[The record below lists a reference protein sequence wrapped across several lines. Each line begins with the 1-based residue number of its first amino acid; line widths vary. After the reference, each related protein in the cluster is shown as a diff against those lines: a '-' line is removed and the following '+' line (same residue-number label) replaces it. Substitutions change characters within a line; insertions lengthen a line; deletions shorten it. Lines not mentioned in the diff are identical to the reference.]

1 VKGRLISGFYL
12 FVLLLLVEASDGCGD
27 FRDGHEHG
35 EHEHE
40 HGDHKEEFERGP
52 HHGRLLTD
60 GTFSAELQI
69 FETGT
74 SPHYR
79 LYGYEN
85 GRLIAP
91 KELTAE
97 VELGRLGGRTENF
110 TLHPVDDFL
119 TSDLEVSEPHSFD
132 VEVNVSFRNKRH
144 SWSFAS
150 YEGRTVIPDEVA
162 RISGVT
168 TKLVSDRVL
177 RRVLR
182 VRGKVQPS
190 EHRIAHIIPRFSGIV
205 REGRKHIGDPVE
217 KGEVL
222 AIIESNQN
230 LQTFEVRS
238 QINGTV
244 INGHLII
251 GEFVPE
257 NQWVYVVADL
267 SEVWVDYFV
276 PLRKRAE
283 VARGQ
288 KVLISSAD
296 ELNSVA
302 GVVSYV
308 APYADEKSQSQLV
321 RVVVKNPH
329 GEFLPGMF
337 VTGDIVTEE
346 VERPAIKASALQTFR
361 DWQVVFLK
369 IGDTYEVRPVTLGR
383 RDGEWI
389 EVKDGVSLNDEYV
402 TENSFLIKGDILK
415 AGASHDH

>member
-1 VKGRLISGFYL
+1 MQDRLIL
-12 FVLLLLVEASDGCGD
+12 KLCWAILLLVVIAGSSCLESNDEHEH
-27 FRDGHEHG
+27 GHEHG
-35 EHEHE
+35 HDEHA
-40 HGDHKEEFERGP
+40 EEFERGP
-52 HHGRLLTD
+52 HRGRLLSD
-60 GTFSAELQI
+60 GSFSAELQI
-69 FETGT
+69 FETGVA
-74 SPHYR
+74 PQYR
-79 LYGYEN
+79 LFGYDN
-85 GRLIAP
+85 NMPIAP
-91 KELTAE
+91 ADLTAG
-97 VELGRLGGRTENF
+97 VVVKRLGGRTDSF
-110 TLHPVDDFL
+110 AFHPLGEFL
-119 TSDLEVSEPHSFD
+119 ASDKEVSEPHSFD
-132 VEVNVSFRNKRH
+132 VEVKVAYQGKEH
-144 SWSFAS
+144 SWSFSS
-150 YEGRTVIPDEVA
+150 YEGRTIIPDDVA
-162 RISGVT
+162 KISGVVT
-168 TKLVSDRVL
+168 EKVAEHVL
-177 RRVLR
+177 RKVLR

-190 EHRIAHIIPRFSGIV
+190 EHRIAHVIPRFSGIV

-238 QINGTV
+238 QIAGTV

-267 SEVWVDYFV
+267 SEVWVDFFV

-283 VARGQ
+283 VASGQ

-296 ELNSVA
+296 ELNTVE

-321 RVVVKNPH
+321 RVVVDNPK

-337 VTGDIVTEE
+337 VTGDVVTEE
-346 VERPAIKASALQTFR
+346 VKKPAIKSSALQTFR

-369 IGDTYEVRPVTLGR
+369 VGETYEVRPVTLGG

-389 EVKDGVSLNDEYV
+389 EVEDGISINEEYV
-402 TENSFLIKGDILK
+402 TENSFLIKADILK
-415 AGASHDH
+415 SGASHDH